1 MIETKDIQVELEQL
15 LLDPNNYRLA
25 DEKEESKIPDKHVE
39 SLQKETLN
47 RLKKQRLGELQDSIL
62 NNGFLEM
69 ERIVIRILDTD
80 INNKEKDESKIKYV
94 VVEGNRRTAALISI
108 KEQYS
113 ETKEKDGRKEIVY
126 SEHLPEELK
135 KKFKKINVQLIEGDE
150 QQIKDFSATLMGVR
164 HVAGPKKWDGFQSA
178 KLINDLYFESR
189 SFTEIGLLLGITNRE
204 VGRRFRG
211 YQAFKQM
218 KADENFKSYVESR
231 HYGLFLEFLS
241 SSKSGKEWL
250 KWDDVEY
257 KFKDEAHLRL
267 VYQALTPYDGEKPQI
282 RNPGDAR
289 KYVSLLNT
297 PFRVDIE
304 AGKSIHTMPDP
315 DDFKPSGKLKRIISF
330 KSFIERSD
338 FSDDETEELENIL
351 NLIQEMLGEN

>member
-25 DEKEESKIPDKHVE
+25 DEKEESKIPDKHVK

-80 INNKEKDESKIKYV
+80 INNKEKDERKIKYV

-113 ETKEKDGRKEIVY
+113 ETKEKDGKKEIVY
-126 SEHLPEELK
+126 SENLPEELK

-218 KADENFKSYVESR
+218 KTLKAMLNQGIMGFFWNFCRVQN
-231 HYGLFLEFLS
+231 LE
-241 SSKSGKEWL
+241 
-250 KWDDVEY
+250 
-257 KFKDEAHLRL
+257 
-267 VYQALTPYDGEKPQI
+267 
-282 RNPGDAR
+282 RNG
-289 KYVSLLNT
+289 
-297 PFRVDIE
+297 
-304 AGKSIHTMPDP
+304 
-315 DDFKPSGKLKRIISF
+315 
-330 KSFIERSD
+330 
-338 FSDDETEELENIL
+338 
-351 NLIQEMLGEN
+351 